1 MALMILNLVVDCIR
15 RKSTSRLMAFIGLA
29 VSLMLLLVRI
39 PSDCEQCS
47 LAVLQIGLVMVARFC
62 IGFMFG
68 LFFVTQSEFFP
79 GSVKAAG
86 VSSGTFAGLLGTV
99 VSQVALTDAKQ
110 LGINP
115 FLIIGVIF
123 VLALVGY
130 EWMPE
135 TYQLQPQDQVE
146 EMRDP

>member
-29 VSLMLLLVRI
+29 VSLILLLVRI

-47 LAVLQIGLVMVARFC
+47 LAVLQIGLVMMARFC

-79 GSVKAAG
+79 GSVKAA
-86 VSSGTFAGLLGTV
+86 V
-99 VSQVALTDAKQ
+99 
-110 LGINP
+110 
-115 FLIIGVIF
+115 
-123 VLALVGY
+123 
-130 EWMPE
+130 
-135 TYQLQPQDQVE
+135 
-146 EMRDP
+146 